1 MFFGILANSK
11 ITALSLNQRS
21 QSKYKI
27 PGYEQDDGNEKPLE
41 NETSVSVLFGEPF
54 IQNNYL
60 MKKKSSYRSSQ
71 CS

>member
-1 MFFGILANSK
+1 MGQAAVPKRTDK
-11 ITALSLNQRS
+11 ITQVSSNR
-21 QSKYKI
+21 I